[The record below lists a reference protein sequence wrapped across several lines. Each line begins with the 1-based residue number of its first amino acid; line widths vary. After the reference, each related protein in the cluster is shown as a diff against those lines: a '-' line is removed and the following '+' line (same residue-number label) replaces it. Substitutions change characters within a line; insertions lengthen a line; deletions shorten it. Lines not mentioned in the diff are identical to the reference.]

1 MPVKRLQVMH
11 EAVPYGEARIVD
23 SYANTRIKRNL
34 LSNGSFGIQEDP
46 PQEAAAGVKPE
57 GPKAPLSPAQRALAA
72 SRLEV
77 PTHRREDDHE

>member
-11 EAVPYGEARIVD
+11 EGVAYGEARIVD

-34 LSNGSFGIQEDP
+34 LSRGSLNIQEDP
-46 PQEAAAGVKPE
+46 PEEAAGVKPE

-77 PTHRREDDHE
+77 PTHRRGDEHE